1 MAELLPGILA
11 RSRRGLCPTC
21 GAALDLE
28 EAGRLVTCGFC
39 GGQSALERR
48 LRRVDGDL
56 DLPELGDGAGG
67 EEDTRALAAALGESR
82 PEEVKCPGCGDAIA
96 GDLAHEIVTCG
107 SCGTQSKVERRMV
120 RPRAEERA
128 LPQRRTR
135 EEFVRQRRGESE
147 LKWDV
152 CTEQLV
158 WRILNETDSE
168 RRVALALKFEE
179 WCYINATAVYFLPHL
194 LKLAKESDIRL
205 AGPLCDCVGKLLCQD
220 DARLF
225 APTLEACEPFA
236 LDPRGSTELLHA
248 IGLGNARGMKLLLDA
263 ADAAA
268 RAGAVEYAANALWAA
283 HAIIERNFEEHPVV
297 AEILL
302 YRLFYLS
309 PVAMGYILYEMRS
322 GYGGYVFQDPYALL
336 AFLDDCAFE
345 RPELVGFLATR
356 PTAPEV
362 PSPEELEKRLAF
374 VRARLSKAGQG
385 ASLVC
390 LMNPPEEPPAEVL
403 AAAVDFVEPWLD
415 DGELRE
421 AATVVLRRFIQ
432 AGEGIAPPLVEL
444 IRRRGHSLPEIVQRE
459 VHWKVP
465 DNTLLDRSKIPP
477 YYDGEPEVRFS
488 PVVEEA
494 LAAYDAAIREAVD
507 RRGEERD
514 AAREY
519 WERLRGMELPLFDE
533 PEPPGR
539 ITLEDP
545 CA

>member
-1 MAELLPGILA
+1 VTELLPGILA

-21 GAALDLE
+21 GAALALE

-48 LRRVDGDL
+48 LRRVDGEL
-56 DLPELGDGAGG
+56 DLPELGDGEGR

-82 PEEVKCPGCGDAIA
+82 PEEVRCPGCGDAIG

-120 RPRAEERA
+120 RPRAQARA
-128 LPQRRTR
+128 LPQRRTH

-147 LKWDV
+147 LPWDV
-152 CTEQLV
+152 QTEQLV
-158 WRILNETDSE
+158 WRILNETDPE

-179 WCYINATAVYFLPHL
+179 WCFINATAVYFLPHL
-194 LKLAKESDIRL
+194 LRLAQESDIRL

-236 LDPRGSTELLHA
+236 LDPRGSTELLHQ

-268 RAGAVEYAANALWAA
+268 RAGATDYAANALWAA

-309 PVAMGYILYEMRS
+309 PVAMGYILYEMKG
-322 GYGGYVFQDPYALL
+322 GYGGYVFQDPHPLL
-336 AFLDDCAFE
+336 AFIDDCAFE
-345 RPELVGFLATR
+345 RPELVSFLATR
-356 PTAPEV
+356 PVATEV
-362 PSPEELEKRLAF
+362 TDLDELERRLAF
-374 VRARLSKAGQG
+374 VRGRLSKAGQS
-385 ASLVC
+385 AALVC
-390 LMNPPEEPPAEVL
+390 LANLPEEPPAEVL
-403 AAAVDFVEPWLD
+403 AAAVAFAEPWLD

-421 AATVVLRRFIQ
+421 AATVVLRRFLK

-444 IRRRGHSLPEIVQRE
+444 VRRRGHSLPEILQRQ
-459 VHWKVP
+459 VHWKLP
-465 DNTLLDRSKIPP
+465 ENDLLDFSKIPP
-477 YYDGEPEVRFS
+477 YYDGDPEVRFG
-488 PVVEEA
+488 PLVEQA
-494 LAAYDAAIREAVD
+494 LEAYDAAIRVAVD
-507 RRGEERD
+507 RRGEARD
-514 AAREY
+514 EAREE
-519 WERLRGMELPLFDE
+519 WERLRGMELSLFEDE
-533 PEPPGR
+533 EAPGR
-539 ITLEDP
+539 VTLGDP